1 MIHPGAS
8 AIRRNAMG
16 HGVAE
21 LIAQVARN
29 LHDTCIH
36 AIDQTHAQRAASAE
50 RGKVDVGSRR
60 TIEGGVEIGQIGPDG
75 GGQITGRKVPLT
87 RDGAGRSCHRYPVS
101 IGTAQKDDLRVRE
114 FAGANLDALD
124 PHLTTLVRWRAVGEQ
139 VGGRQHGTTSIVQ
152 ALVGGPIILLDSIN
166 VFGHHRGRCRFV
178 VSSYNAMPNQGY
190 EGPFTIVTS
199 AALAELVPLPE
210 EVAIRRTGRL
220 DAPQGRSAWPCAAH
234 HDIHDQR
241 VLVDPGT
248 PAIGSN
254 SVIHCVAV
262 ARIQAAGDAHDTG
275 DLTVHVAYAERCG
288 RAELGFIT
296 RQTGRSVESRVKIL
310 ERLSDGRPQVPIV
323 EIPLPRDDGRV
334 AACDIDGEGPIVRV
348 PHSCGVG
355 VAQLHCVVRVRP

>member
-1 MIHPGAS
+1 
-8 AIRRNAMG
+8 MG

-50 RGKVDVGSRR
+50 RGEVGVGSRR
-60 TIEGGVEIGQIGPDG
+60 TVKRRIEIGQIDPDG
-75 GGQITGRKVPLT
+75 GGQITGRKVPLPGNVAIGDGR
-87 RDGAGRSCHRYPVS
+87 RDARRIRSAEQY
-101 IGTAQKDDLRVRE
+101 DLRV
-114 FAGANLDALD
+114 GQLTGPNLNALD
-124 PHLTTLVRWRAVGEQ
+124 PHLPPFVSRCSVGEQ
-139 VGGRQHGTTSIVQ
+139 VGGRQHGATSIVQ
-152 ALVGGPIILLDSIN
+152 ALVGGPVILLDSIN